1 MKTSKL
7 IICSMAALIG
17 AGVTGSASSQSRE
30 MQRLLENAKRVECRF
45 TQKAT
50 GDWKNGEAQVDVEPV
65 DLETTFVDIVVD
77 EGTAE
82 AEGRFGASFI
92 VVRYEY
98 IYLHFMQSFSSGP
111 LYVTSVIAQET
122 TDGRL
127 MAVQTR
133 SEFSPA
139 RVPGFT
145 SRPEMYL
152 GDCAV
157 TE

>member
-1 MKTSKL
+1 
-7 IICSMAALIG
+7 
-17 AGVTGSASSQSRE
+17 
-30 MQRLLENAKRVECRF
+30 
-45 TQKAT
+45 
-50 GDWKNGEAQVDVEPV
+50 
-65 DLETTFVDIVVD
+65 
-77 EGTAE
+77 
-82 AEGRFGASFI
+82 
-92 VVRYEY
+92 
-98 IYLHFMQSFSSGP
+98 MQSFSSGP

-122 TDGRL
+122 TEGRF

-152 GDCAV
+152 GDCAI